1 MKHAI
6 RLTFLEGTKLCLL
19 FSDGV
24 NKIYDVMVLA
34 KKYPQIKA
42 LKNRKL
48 FTSGILLG
56 TSGIYWND
64 DLDLDVESV
73 YEFGKTG
80 DTSMD
85 DLSYVLGFHIKEF
98 RKKAKITQ
106 EELAKKINIDQGDLS
121 RIEKG
126 LANPSLLTI
135 SRILKGLDA
144 NIDIKIN

>member
-80 DTSMD
+80 DTSME
-85 DLSYVLGFHIKEF
+85 DLSYLLGFHIKQF
-98 RKKAKITQ
+98 RKSANITQ
-106 EELAKKINIDQGDLS
+106 EELAKKVNMDQGDLS

-144 NIDIKIN
+144 NIDFKIS